1 MSDQT
6 ANDSIFNFLSINHSH
21 HMKPKNILTILIA
34 VVAPL
39 LSSGCLVQETVTVN
53 GEVMKEDYV
62 VKNPIKDV
70 IDNSP

>member
-1 MSDQT
+1 
-6 ANDSIFNFLSINHSH
+6 
-21 HMKPKNILTILIA
+21 MKPKNILTILIA

-53 GEVMKEDYV
+53 GEVMKEGYV
-62 VKNPIKDV
+62 VKDPIKDV